1 MVYPQ
6 LVAKVALKRHRRA
19 HSSLGGEPDGEGA
32 ASGSRQKANT
42 ASRQLGAGAPERS
55 PGTPFFEIHDLSVS
69 YGGVEALRQLSL
81 QVAAGE
87 IVALLGPNGAGK
99 TTTLKA
105 IVGWARASR
114 GRITFEGRDLTR
126 MNTEDIVRLGVT
138 MVPQGRQVFSRL
150 TVAENLMLGGLAR
163 ANRTATA
170 DMANDMLEMF
180 TVLRARRRELA
191 GNLSGGEQQQLVIA
205 RALMSNPRLVIFDEP
220 SLGLAPGL
228 AARTFELIAE
238 LRSRGLTIIIV
249 EQNVGLA
256 LAISD
261 RAYVLAGGQLALSG
275 DVVSIRESPELK
287 KVFLGIEGA
296 AL

>member
-1 MVYPQ
+1 
-6 LVAKVALKRHRRA
+6 VAKLAINRHRRA
-19 HSSLGGEPDGEGA
+19 HSSREGEPDGDRTS
-32 ASGSRQKANT
+32 SGSRQKANT
-42 ASRQLGAGAPERS
+42 PSTQLGDGAAEPS
-55 PGTPFFEIHDLSVS
+55 PRTPFFEIHDLSVS
-69 YGGVEALRQLSL
+69 YGSVEALRQLSL
-81 QVAAGE
+81 QVAEGE

-126 MNTEDIVRLGVT
+126 MNTENIVRLGVT

-163 ANRTATA
+163 AKRPATSDTAG
-170 DMANDMLEMF
+170 DMLDMF
-180 TVLRARRRELA
+180 AVLRARRRELA

-228 AARTFELIAE
+228 ATRTFELISR

-275 DVVSIRESPELK
+275 DVASLRESPELK

>member
-1 MVYPQ
+1 
-6 LVAKVALKRHRRA
+6 VARLGLNRHRRA
-19 HSSLGGEPDGEGA
+19 HSAPGGEP
-32 ASGSRQKANT
+32 GSVA
-42 ASRQLGAGAPERS
+42 
-55 PGTPFFEIHDLSVS
+55 PFFEISDLTVS
-69 YGGVEALRQLSL
+69 YGAVQAVRNLSL
-81 QVAAGE
+81 EVGEGE

-114 GRITFEGRDLTR
+114 GQIRFEGRDLTR
-126 MNTEDIVRLGVT
+126 LKTEDIVRLGVT
-138 MVPQGRQVFSRL
+138 LVPQGRQVFSRL

-163 ANRTATA
+163 NHRGSNG
-170 DMANDMLEMF
+170 DMASDMLDMF
-180 TVLRARRRELA
+180 TVLGARRGELA

-228 AARTFELIAE
+228 AARTFELISR
-238 LRSRGLTIIIV
+238 LRARGLTIVIV

-261 RAYVLAGGQLALSG
+261 RAYVLAGGELALSG
-275 DVVSIRESPELK
+275 DVASLRESPELK
-287 KVFLGIEGA
+287 QIFLGIESA

>member
-1 MVYPQ
+1 MAT
-6 LVAKVALKRHRRA
+6 LTLKRHRQA
-19 HSSLGGEPDGEGA
+19 HCSREGEPDGNGA
-32 ASGSRQKANT
+32 AGGGSRRKAT
-42 ASRQLGAGAPERS
+42 TPSTQLGAGAPERS
-55 PGTPFFEIHDLSVS
+55 STTPFFEVVDLSVS
-69 YGGVEALRQLSL
+69 YGGVEALRQFSL
-81 QVAAGE
+81 QVAEGE

-105 IVGWARASR
+105 IIGWARASR

-126 MNTEDIVRLGVT
+126 MKTEDIVRLGVT

-163 ANRTATA
+163 ANRGATG
-170 DMANDMLEMF
+170 DMAAEMLDMF
-180 TVLRARRRELA
+180 TVLRERRRELA

-220 SLGLAPGL
+220 SLGLAPSL
-228 AARTFELIAE
+228 AARTFELIAQ

-261 RAYVLAGGQLALSG
+261 RAYVLAGGELALSG
-275 DVVSIRESPELK
+275 DVASLRESPELK
-287 KVFLGIEGA
+287 RVFLGIERT

>member
-1 MVYPQ
+1 MTK
-6 LVAKVALKRHRRA
+6 LAINRHRRA
-19 HSSLGGEPDGEGA
+19 HSSRGAEPDGERAG
-32 ASGSRQKANT
+32 SGSRQKANT
-42 ASRQLGAGAPERS
+42 PSTRRGAGAAEPS
-55 PGTPFFEIHDLSVS
+55 PRTPFFEILDLSVS
-69 YGGVEALRQLSL
+69 YGGVEALRRLSL
-81 QVAAGE
+81 QVAEGE

-163 ANRTATA
+163 ANRPATSA
-170 DMANDMLEMF
+170 DMVGDILDMF
-180 TVLRARRRELA
+180 AVLRARRRELA

-228 AARTFELIAE
+228 AARTFELISR

-275 DVVSIRESPELK
+275 DVAGLRESPELK

>member
-1 MVYPQ
+1 M
-6 LVAKVALKRHRRA
+6 
-19 HSSLGGEPDGEGA
+19 
-32 ASGSRQKANT
+32 
-42 ASRQLGAGAPERS
+42 
-55 PGTPFFEIHDLSVS
+55 SVT

-81 QVAAGE
+81 QVAEGE

-105 IVGWARASR
+105 IVGWAKASR

-126 MNTEDIVRLGVT
+126 MKTEDIVRLGVT

-150 TVAENLMLGGLAR
+150 TVDENLMLGGLAR
-163 ANRTATA
+163 AKRTATL
-170 DMANDMLEMF
+170 DMASGILDMF
-180 TVLRARRRELA
+180 TVLQARRRELA

-228 AARTFELIAE
+228 AARTFELIAQ
-238 LRSRGLTIIIV
+238 LRSRGLTVIIV

-261 RAYVLAGGQLALSG
+261 RAYVLAGGKLALSG
-275 DVVSIRESPELK
+275 DVTTLRQSPELR

>member
-1 MVYPQ
+1 V
-6 LVAKVALKRHRRA
+6 R
-19 HSSLGGEPDGEGA
+19 
-32 ASGSRQKANT
+32 N
-42 ASRQLGAGAPERS
+42 
-55 PGTPFFEIHDLSVS
+55 
-69 YGGVEALRQLSL
+69 LSL

-105 IVGWARASR
+105 IVGWAKASGGQIR
-114 GRITFEGRDLTR
+114 FEGRDLTR
-126 MNTEDIVRLGVT
+126 LKTEDIVRLGVT
-138 MVPQGRQVFSRL
+138 LVPQGRQVFSRL

-163 ANRTATA
+163 NDRGSNGDVAS
-170 DMANDMLEMF
+170 DMLGMF
-180 TVLRARRRELA
+180 TVLGKRRRELA

-228 AARTFELIAE
+228 AARTFELIAQ
-238 LRSRGLTIIIV
+238 LRARGLTVIIV

-261 RAYVLAGGQLALSG
+261 RAYVLAGGELALSG
-275 DVVSIRESPELK
+275 DVASLRESPELK
-287 KVFLGIEGA
+287 QIFLGIESA

>member
-1 MVYPQ
+1 M
-6 LVAKVALKRHRRA
+6 R
-19 HSSLGGEPDGEGA
+19 
-32 ASGSRQKANT
+32 N
-42 ASRQLGAGAPERS
+42 
-55 PGTPFFEIHDLSVS
+55 
-69 YGGVEALRQLSL
+69 LSL
-81 QVAAGE
+81 HVGEGE

-105 IVGWARASR
+105 IVGWAKASR
-114 GRITFEGRDLTR
+114 GQIRFEGRDLTR
-126 MNTEDIVRLGVT
+126 LKTEDIVRLGVT
-138 MVPQGRQVFSRL
+138 LVPQGRQVFSRL

-163 ANRTATA
+163 NHRGSNGDLASG
-170 DMANDMLEMF
+170 MLDMF
-180 TVLRARRRELA
+180 TVLGERRRELA

-228 AARTFELIAE
+228 AARTFELISR
-238 LRSRGLTIIIV
+238 LRARGLTIIIV

-261 RAYVLAGGQLALSG
+261 RAYVLAGGELALSG
-275 DVVSIRESPELK
+275 DVASLRESPELK
-287 KVFLGIEGA
+287 QIFLGIESA

>member
-1 MVYPQ
+1 MVK
-6 LVAKVALKRHRRA
+6 LALHPHRRA
-19 HSSLGGEPDGEGA
+19 HSNGRE
-32 ASGSRQKANT
+32 SGDRVG
-42 ASRQLGAGAPERS
+42 R
-55 PGTPFFEIHDLSVS
+55 PFFEISNLSVS
-69 YGGVEALRQLSL
+69 YGGVKALRDLSL
-81 QVAAGE
+81 DVAEGD

-105 IVGWARASR
+105 IVGWSRASN
-114 GRITFEGRDLTR
+114 GRIAFEGRDLTR
-126 MNTEDIVRLGVT
+126 LNTEDIVRLGVT

-163 ANRTATA
+163 GKRAGAT
-170 DMANDMLEMF
+170 DMASEMLEMF
-180 TVLRARRRELA
+180 TILKERRHELA

-228 AARTFELIAE
+228 ASRTFELIAQ
-238 LRSRGLTIIIV
+238 LRTRGLTIIIV

-261 RAYVLAGGQLALSG
+261 RAYVLADGRLALSG
-275 DVVSIRESPELK
+275 DVASLRGSPELK
-287 KVFLGIEGA
+287 QIFLGIESA

>member
-1 MVYPQ
+1 M
-6 LVAKVALKRHRRA
+6 L
-19 HSSLGGEPDGEGA
+19 
-32 ASGSRQKANT
+32 
-42 ASRQLGAGAPERS
+42 
-55 PGTPFFEIHDLSVS
+55 DLSVT

-81 QVAAGE
+81 SVAEGE
-87 IVALLGPNGAGK
+87 IVSLLGPNGAGK

-105 IVGWARASR
+105 IVGWAKATR
-114 GRITFEGRDLTR
+114 GRITFEGRELTR
-126 MNTEDIVRLGVT
+126 MKTEDIVRLGVT

-163 ANRTATA
+163 ADR
-170 DMANDMLEMF
+170 MAAGEMASEVLDMF

-228 AARTFELIAE
+228 AARTFEVIAQ

-261 RAYVLAGGQLALSG
+261 RAYVLAGGKLALSG
-275 DVVSIRESPELK
+275 DVASLRESPELK
-287 KVFLGIEGA
+287 RVFLGIESA

>member
-1 MVYPQ
+1 
-6 LVAKVALKRHRRA
+6 VAKLALNRDHRA
-19 HSSLGGEPDGEGA
+19 HSDGGEPDVERT
-32 ASGSRQKANT
+32 ASNVGDGSRQKAET
-42 ASRQLGAGAPERS
+42 ALPEPGACGGS
-55 PGTPFFEIHDLSVS
+55 PDTPFFEICDLSVS
-69 YGGVEALRQLSL
+69 YGAVQALRHLSL
-81 QVAAGE
+81 RVDEGE

-105 IVGWARASR
+105 IVGWARPSG
-114 GRITFEGRDLTR
+114 GRIRFAGRDITR
-126 MNTEDIVRLGVT
+126 MKTEDIVRLGVT

-163 ANRTATA
+163 AGRTARG
-170 DMANDMLEMF
+170 DMARDMLEMF
-180 TVLRARRRELA
+180 SVLRARRRELA

-205 RALMSNPRLVIFDEP
+205 RALVSNPRLVIFDEP

-228 AARTFELIAE
+228 AARTFELIAR

-256 LAISD
+256 LAICD
-261 RAYVLAGGQLALSG
+261 RAYVVAGGELALSG
-275 DVVSIRESPELK
+275 DVASLRESPELK
-287 KVFLGIEGA
+287 KVFLGVEGA

>member
-1 MVYPQ
+1 
-6 LVAKVALKRHRRA
+6 VARLGLNRHRRA
-19 HSSLGGEPDGEGA
+19 HSPGGEPHDAHA
-32 ASGSRQKANT
+32 ATERLQEAKLPSAKHGIGT
-42 ASRQLGAGAPERS
+42 EERS
-55 PGTPFFEIHDLSVS
+55 PRAPFFEVLDLSVT
-69 YGGVEALRQLSL
+69 YGGVEALQELSL
-81 QVAAGE
+81 QVGEGE

-126 MNTEDIVRLGVT
+126 MKTEDIVRLGVT

-150 TVAENLMLGGLAR
+150 TVAENLMLGSLAR
-163 ANRTATA
+163 ANRTAAT
-170 DMANDMLEMF
+170 DMANDLLDMF
-180 TVLRARRRELA
+180 TVLQERRRELA

-228 AARTFELIAE
+228 AARTFELIAQ
-238 LRSRGLTIIIV
+238 LRARGLTIIIV

-261 RAYVLAGGQLALSG
+261 RAYVLAGGKLALSG
-275 DVVSIRESPELK
+275 DVTSLRESPELK
-287 KVFLGIEGA
+287 RVFLGIEGA

>member
-1 MVYPQ
+1 V
-6 LVAKVALKRHRRA
+6 
-19 HSSLGGEPDGEGA
+19 S
-32 ASGSRQKANT
+32 
-42 ASRQLGAGAPERS
+42 
-55 PGTPFFEIHDLSVS
+55 PFFEISDLSVS
-69 YGGVEALRQLSL
+69 YGGVQAVRNLSL
-81 QVAAGE
+81 EVGEGE

-105 IVGWARASR
+105 IVGWARANR
-114 GRITFEGRDLTR
+114 GQIRFDGRDITR
-126 MNTEDIVRLGVT
+126 LKTEDIVRLGVT

-150 TVAENLMLGGLAR
+150 TIAENLMLGGLAR
-163 ANRTATA
+163 NHRGSKGDLAS
-170 DMANDMLEMF
+170 DVLEMF
-180 TVLRARRRELA
+180 TVLGARRRELA

-228 AARTFELIAE
+228 AARTFELIAR

-261 RAYVLAGGQLALSG
+261 RAYVLAGGELALSG
-275 DVVSIRESPELK
+275 DVASLRESPELK
-287 KVFLGIEGA
+287 QIFLGIESA

>member
-1 MVYPQ
+1 VVKLPLHQ
-6 LVAKVALKRHRRA
+6 RRRA
-19 HSSLGGEPDGEGA
+19 HSESGGEPDGVGA
-32 ASGSRQKANT
+32 ANGSGEEAKTPSADVGPRT
-42 ASRQLGAGAPERS
+42 GEGS
-55 PGTPFFEIHDLSVS
+55 PSTPFFEVSDLSVS
-69 YGGVEALRQLSL
+69 YGGVAALRDLSL
-81 QVAAGE
+81 QVAEGE

-105 IVGWARASR
+105 IVGWSRASR

-163 ANRTATA
+163 AKRTATA
-170 DMANDMLEMF
+170 DMASDILEMF

-205 RALMSNPRLVIFDEP
+205 RALMSDPRLVIFDEP

-228 AARTFELIAE
+228 AARTFELIAQ

-261 RAYVLAGGQLALSG
+261 RAYVLAGGRLALSG
-275 DVVSIRESPELK
+275 EVASLRDSPELK
-287 KVFLGIEGA
+287 KVFLGIEAA

>member
-1 MVYPQ
+1 VAR
-6 LVAKVALKRHRRA
+6 LVLNRRRRA
-19 HSSLGGEPDGEGA
+19 HSAPTGESDGA
-32 ASGSRQKANT
+32 T
-42 ASRQLGAGAPERS
+42 P
-55 PGTPFFEIHDLSVS
+55 PFFEISDLSVS
-69 YGGVEALRQLSL
+69 YGGVQAVRNLSL
-81 QVAAGE
+81 QVGEGE

-105 IVGWARASR
+105 IVGWAKASR
-114 GRITFEGRDLTR
+114 GQIRFEDRDLTR
-126 MNTEDIVRLGVT
+126 LKTEDIVRLGVT
-138 MVPQGRQVFSRL
+138 LVPQGRQVFSRL

-163 ANRTATA
+163 NHRGSNGDLASG
-170 DMANDMLEMF
+170 MLDMF
-180 TVLRARRRELA
+180 TVLGERRRELT

-228 AARTFELIAE
+228 AARTFELISR
-238 LRSRGLTIIIV
+238 LRARGLTIIIV

-261 RAYVLAGGQLALSG
+261 RAYVLAGGELALSG
-275 DVVSIRESPELK
+275 DVASLRESPELRQI
-287 KVFLGIEGA
+287 FLGIESA

>member
-1 MVYPQ
+1 
-6 LVAKVALKRHRRA
+6 LL
-19 HSSLGGEPDGEGA
+19 
-32 ASGSRQKANT
+32 
-42 ASRQLGAGAPERS
+42 
-55 PGTPFFEIHDLSVS
+55 EISDLSVS
-69 YGGVEALRQLSL
+69 YGGVQAVRDVSL
-81 QVAAGE
+81 QVDEGE

-105 IVGWARASR
+105 VVGWAPASR
-114 GRITFEGRDLTR
+114 GRITFEDRDLTR
-126 MNTEDIVRLGVT
+126 MKTEDIVTLGVT
-138 MVPQGRQVFSRL
+138 LVPQGRQVFSRL

-163 ANRTATA
+163 GRRTNGN
-170 DMANDMLEMF
+170 MASDMLEMF
-180 TVLRARRRELA
+180 TVLRARSRELA

-228 AARTFELIAE
+228 AARTFELIAS
-238 LRSRGLTIIIV
+238 LRTRGLTIIIV

-275 DVVSIRESPELK
+275 DVRSLRESPKLK
-287 KVFLGIEGA
+287 EIFLGIERA

>member
-1 MVYPQ
+1 M
-6 LVAKVALKRHRRA
+6 
-19 HSSLGGEPDGEGA
+19 
-32 ASGSRQKANT
+32 
-42 ASRQLGAGAPERS
+42 
-55 PGTPFFEIHDLSVS
+55 TPFFELSDLSVS
-69 YGGVEALRQLSL
+69 YGGVKALRDLSI
-81 QVAAGE
+81 QVDEGE

-105 IVGWARASR
+105 IVGWSRATQ
-114 GRITFEGRDLTR
+114 GRIAFDGRDLTR
-126 MNTEDIVRLGVT
+126 MKTEDIVRLGVT
-138 MVPQGRQVFSRL
+138 LVPQGRQVFSRL
-150 TVAENLMLGGLAR
+150 SVAENLMLGGLAR
-163 ANRTATA
+163 GKRAATA
-170 DMANDMLEMF
+170 DMASELLEMF
-180 TVLRARRRELA
+180 TILKERRRELA

-228 AARTFELIAE
+228 AARTFEVIAR

-261 RAYVLAGGQLALSG
+261 RAYVLADGKLALSG
-275 DVVSIRESPELK
+275 DVESIRESAELRQI
-287 KVFLGIEGA
+287 FLGMESA

>member
-1 MVYPQ
+1 
-6 LVAKVALKRHRRA
+6 VAKLSLNLHRRA
-19 HSSLGGEPDGEGA
+19 HFYGGEPDGEHVA
-32 ASGSRQKANT
+32 RESLQEANT
-42 ASRQLGAGAPERS
+42 PSAQAATDVAERS
-55 PGTPFFEIHDLSVS
+55 SRSPFFEVLDLSVS

-81 QVAAGE
+81 QVAEGE

-126 MNTEDIVRLGVT
+126 MKTEDIVRLGVT

-170 DMANDMLEMF
+170 DMASDVLDMF
-180 TVLRARRRELA
+180 TVLQARRRELA

-220 SLGLAPGL
+220 SLGLAPRL
-228 AARTFELIAE
+228 AARTFELISQ

-261 RAYVLAGGQLALSG
+261 RAYVLAGGKLALSG
-275 DVVSIRESPELK
+275 DVASLRESPELK

>member
-1 MVYPQ
+1 
-6 LVAKVALKRHRRA
+6 VAKLGLNRHRRA
-19 HSSLGGEPDGEGA
+19 HPSGGGPDDGHA
-32 ASGSRQKANT
+32 AAQSPRTARPPSEQVGSDVD
-42 ASRQLGAGAPERS
+42 ERS
-55 PGTPFFEIHDLSVS
+55 PRTPFFEVLDLSVS
-69 YGGVEALRQLSL
+69 YGGVAALRQLSL
-81 QVAAGE
+81 QVAEGE

-126 MNTEDIVRLGVT
+126 MKTEDIVRLGVT

-163 ANRTATA
+163 ANRTAT
-170 DMANDMLEMF
+170 DMASEMLDMF
-180 TVLRARRRELA
+180 TVLQTRRRELA

-228 AARTFELIAE
+228 AARTFELIAQ

-261 RAYVLAGGQLALSG
+261 RAYVLAGGKLALSG
-275 DVVSIRESPELK
+275 DVTSVRESPELK
-287 KVFLGIEGA
+287 KVFLGIESA

>member
-1 MVYPQ
+1 M
-6 LVAKVALKRHRRA
+6 ALLPLRRHRQA
-19 HSSLGGEPDGEGA
+19 HLSPGGEPDGNGA
-32 ASGSRQKANT
+32 TPGAFRRRADAPST
-42 ASRQLGAGAPERS
+42 QLGTHAARPS
-55 PGTPFFEIHDLSVS
+55 STSPFFEVVDLSVS
-69 YGGVEALRQLSL
+69 YGGVEALRQVSL
-81 QVAAGE
+81 QVAEGE

-105 IVGWARASR
+105 IIGWARASR
-114 GRITFEGRDLTR
+114 GRITFEGRDLTS
-126 MNTEDIVRLGVT
+126 MKTEDIVRLGVT
-138 MVPQGRQVFSRL
+138 MVPQGRQVFSRI

-163 ANRTATA
+163 GNRAATA
-170 DMANDMLEMF
+170 DMSADMLEMF

-220 SLGLAPGL
+220 SLGLAPRL
-228 AARTFELIAE
+228 AARTFELIAQ

-261 RAYVLAGGQLALSG
+261 RAYVLAGGQLVLSG
-275 DVVSIRESPELK
+275 DVASLRESPQLK
-287 KVFLGIEGA
+287 RVFLGIEGT

>member
-1 MVYPQ
+1 M
-6 LVAKVALKRHRRA
+6 ALLKLRRHRQA
-19 HSSLGGEPDGEGA
+19 HFSRGGEPDGDGA
-32 ASGSRQKANT
+32 TASGFRRAADRPSTQ
-42 ASRQLGAGAPERS
+42 
-55 PGTPFFEIHDLSVS
+55 PGTHAAKSSSSSPFFEVVDLSVS
-69 YGGVEALRQLSL
+69 YGGVEALRRVSL
-81 QVAAGE
+81 RVAEGE

-99 TTTLKA
+99 TTALKA
-105 IVGWARASR
+105 IIGWAHASH
-114 GRITFEGRDLTR
+114 GRITFEGRDLTS
-126 MNTEDIVRLGVT
+126 MKTEDIVRLGVT
-138 MVPQGRQVFSRL
+138 MVPQGRQVFSRI

-163 ANRTATA
+163 GNRAATPEIST
-170 DMANDMLEMF
+170 DMLDMF

-228 AARTFELIAE
+228 AARTFEHIAQ

-261 RAYVLAGGQLALSG
+261 RAYVLAGGQLVLSG
-275 DVVSIRESPELK
+275 DVASLRESPQLK
-287 KVFLGIEGA
+287 RVFLGIEGT

>member
-1 MVYPQ
+1 VAR
-6 LVAKVALKRHRRA
+6 LVLNRRRRA
-19 HSSLGGEPDGEGA
+19 HSAPRGESDGV
-32 ASGSRQKANT
+32 
-42 ASRQLGAGAPERS
+42 
-55 PGTPFFEIHDLSVS
+55 TPFFEITDLSVS
-69 YGGVEALRQLSL
+69 YGGVQAVRNLSL

-105 IVGWARASR
+105 IVGWAKASGGQIR
-114 GRITFEGRDLTR
+114 FEGRDLTR
-126 MNTEDIVRLGVT
+126 LKTEDIVRLGVT
-138 MVPQGRQVFSRL
+138 LVPQGRQVFSRL

-163 ANRTATA
+163 NDRGSNGDVAS
-170 DMANDMLEMF
+170 DMLGMF
-180 TVLRARRRELA
+180 TVLGKRRRELA

-228 AARTFELIAE
+228 AARTFELIAQ
-238 LRSRGLTIIIV
+238 LRARGLTVIIV

-261 RAYVLAGGQLALSG
+261 RAYVLAGGELALSG
-275 DVVSIRESPELK
+275 DVASLRESPELK
-287 KVFLGIEGA
+287 QIFLGIESA

>member
-1 MVYPQ
+1 
-6 LVAKVALKRHRRA
+6 VALLRLTRHRRTRPDRR
-19 HSSLGGEPDGEGA
+19 GESDDRVP
-32 ASGSRQKANT
+32 ASNGVEVSQHHADTISKEH
-42 ASRQLGAGAPERS
+42 GAGAGAGGS
-55 PGTPFFEIHDLSVS
+55 QVPFFEISDLSVA
-69 YGGVEALRQLSL
+69 YGGIQALRQLSL
-81 QVAAGE
+81 HVAEGE

-105 IVGWARASR
+105 IVGWTPANR
-114 GRITFEGRDLTR
+114 GRIMFEGRNITR
-126 MNTEDIVRLGVT
+126 LKTEDIVRLGVT

-163 ANRTATA
+163 AGRSSNG
-170 DMANDMLEMF
+170 DMASDMLDMF
-180 TVLRARRRELA
+180 TVLRERNRELA

-220 SLGLAPGL
+220 SLGLAPAL
-228 AARTFELIAE
+228 ATRTFELVAR

-261 RAYVLAGGQLALSG
+261 RAYVLAGGQLAVSG
-275 DVVSIRESPELK
+275 DVASVRKSPQLK
-287 KVFLGIEGA
+287 EIFLGIESA

>member
-1 MVYPQ
+1 
-6 LVAKVALKRHRRA
+6 VA
-19 HSSLGGEPDGEGA
+19 
-32 ASGSRQKANT
+32 
-42 ASRQLGAGAPERS
+42 
-55 PGTPFFEIHDLSVS
+55 
-69 YGGVEALRQLSL
+69 ALRQLSL
-81 QVAAGE
+81 QVAEGE

-105 IVGWARASR
+105 IVGWARATR

-126 MNTEDIVRLGVT
+126 MKTEDIVRLGIT

-163 ANRTATA
+163 ADRTATA
-170 DMANDMLEMF
+170 DMASEMLDMF
-180 TVLRARRRELA
+180 TVLQTRRRELA

-228 AARTFELIAE
+228 ATRTFELIAQ

-261 RAYVLAGGQLALSG
+261 RAYVLAGGKLALSG
-275 DVVSIRESPELK
+275 DVTSLRESPELK
-287 KVFLGIEGA
+287 KVFLGIESA